1 MAAQTIEEVFIAYK
15 DGCGINYN
23 PNHVIQEIY
32 ELIDEVFITQGQRKT
47 ILKDPKAKAT
57 PVIGGTTGG
66 SGSLVEV
73 SGDATGRA
81 GLFSGIF
88 SGFLQG
94 QVHSKKVDEVRRG
107 FH

>member
-1 MAAQTIEEVFIAYK
+1 
-15 DGCGINYN
+15 
-23 PNHVIQEIY
+23 
-32 ELIDEVFITQGQRKT
+32 
-47 ILKDPKAKAT
+47 
-57 PVIGGTTGG
+57 VIGGTTGG